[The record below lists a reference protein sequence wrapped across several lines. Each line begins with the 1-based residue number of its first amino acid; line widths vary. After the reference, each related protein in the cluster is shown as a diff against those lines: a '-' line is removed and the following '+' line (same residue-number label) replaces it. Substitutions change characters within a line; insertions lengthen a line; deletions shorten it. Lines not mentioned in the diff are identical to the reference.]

1 MPATPTTGMAGT
13 LATSATKSSPPNPLS
28 NAPTFLSQR
37 TGMLVSFRN
46 ITYTV
51 QNEANK
57 KEAISLLK
65 SVSGYLRAGE
75 LVALMGPSGS
85 GK

>member
-1 MPATPTTGMAGT
+1 MAATNTSLDGN
-13 LATSATKSSPPNPLS
+13 LAVSSTRKGKLD
-28 NAPTFLSQR
+28 NAPTFLQR
-37 TGMLVSFRN
+37 HGMLVSFRN

-51 QNEANK
+51 QNDQNK
-57 KEAISLLK
+57 KEQISLLN
-65 SVSGYLRAGE
+65 SISGYLRSGE

>member
-1 MPATPTTGMAGT
+1 MAETT
-13 LATSATKSSPPNPLS
+13 LASSAKVKNSLPRKFE

-51 QNEANK
+51 QNEQNK
-57 KEAISLLK
+57 KEELSLLK
-65 SVSGYLRAGE
+65 SVSGYLRSGE

-85 GK
+85 GTLCV

>member
-1 MPATPTTGMAGT
+1 MENRKGKVV
-13 LATSATKSSPPNPLS
+13 SATNQASSPNKKLA

-57 KEAISLLK
+57 KEEISLLK
-65 SVSGYLRAGE
+65 SISGYLRSGE